1 MESMGP
7 GVERLMGPGVERSMG
22 PGVERSMGP
31 GVERFEPLTSHNHF
45 HLWKIP
51 CEKFLPV
58 PGIEPGSAPYHV
70 FDAYTVE

>member
-31 GVERFEPLTSHNHF
+31 GVARFEPLTSHNHF
-45 HLWKIP
+45 HL
-51 CEKFLPV
+51 
-58 PGIEPGSAPYHV
+58 
-70 FDAYTVE
+70 

>member
-45 HLWKIP
+45 HL
-51 CEKFLPV
+51 
-58 PGIEPGSAPYHV
+58 
-70 FDAYTVE
+70 

>member
-7 GVERLMGPGVERSMG
+7 GKERSMGPGVERSMG

-45 HLWKIP
+45 HLLKY
-51 CEKFLPV
+51 
-58 PGIEPGSAPYHV
+58 SM
-70 FDAYTVE
+70 